1 MFDQLLEVEIIK
13 KSELHSFDI
22 LANMKRSDIGM
33 ALERSLKEGKTD
45 CMRKDVSY
53 TRRTELQAQEPSGG
67 LCMSFL
73 CLAERQQA

>member
-53 TRRTELQAQEPSGG
+53 T
-67 LCMSFL
+67 
-73 CLAERQQA
+73 